1 MVPIVFH
8 NEQVRRILA
17 AIEEGRPIEASSDG
31 WTVADMLMV
40 AGAMH
45 YALMA
50 HGPSLNGRPTDF
62 ARLPQEHQEAFAET
76 YQRELASAI
85 ETCSRLACDL
95 HSGAS
100 EPGAAKLV
108 GRVITLDGEPLVEVG
123 ASGRKAA

>member
-17 AIEEGRPIEASSDG
+17 AIEEGRPIEPPSDG

-50 HGPSLNGRPTDF
+50 HGPSLNGRSADF
-62 ARLPQEHQEAFAET
+62 GRQSQEYQEAFAET
-76 YQRELASAI
+76 YQRELSTAI

-100 EPGAAKLV
+100 EPGAAKIV

-123 ASGRKAA
+123 AIARKAA